1 MRGSNSSTID
11 GAGRR
16 SYLGG
21 ASEANAERTV
31 LRDTFNTRAIIL
43 IGNPSAR
50 CNLRISAQ
58 SSTDNTPSSSR
69 PDQGQETRK
78 GVKIRAATRGQFSG
92 GADTGAPRPSTRA
105 PPKARSRS
113 GHKAGR
119 KPT

>member
-92 GADTGAPRPSTRA
+92 GADNLSHPA
-105 PPKARSRS
+105 
-113 GHKAGR
+113 HLAGC
-119 KPT
+119 

>member
-21 ASEANAERTV
+21 ASDANAARTV
-31 LRDTFNTRAIIL
+31 FRDTFNTRPIIL
-43 IGNPSAR
+43 IDNPSAR

-92 GADTGAPRPSTRA
+92 GADMFMA
-105 PPKARSRS
+105 
-113 GHKAGR
+113 AGGLAIWFDVVASVAWSSWDR
-119 KPT
+119 